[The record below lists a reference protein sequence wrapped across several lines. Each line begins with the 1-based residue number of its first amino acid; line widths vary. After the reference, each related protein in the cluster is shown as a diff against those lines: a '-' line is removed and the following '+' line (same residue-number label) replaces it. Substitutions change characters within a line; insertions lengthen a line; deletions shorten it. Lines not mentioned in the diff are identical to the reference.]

1 MGDQFVPTKM
11 MKNILVVLLFASP
24 VLAQDQAVTAR
35 AAAGCGP
42 NEVKFDVK
50 TDKKQHPIGQPESG
64 KALVYVFAD
73 ENADPSG
80 IRIGGLT
87 TRIGLDG
94 AWVGANKGKSYFFF
108 SVDPGGHRLCTNWQL
123 GVSGRPQLSST
134 ASLTVEAGKIYCF
147 RTSHYFIEGQ
157 RQPGMKLEP
166 LDATEAQLLI
176 AFCSLSTFHE
186 KK

>member
-1 MGDQFVPTKM
+1 M
-11 MKNILVVLLFASP
+11 MKTILVVLLFAAS
-24 VLAQDQAVTAR
+24 VLAQDQAPTAR
-35 AAAGCGP
+35 PAAGCGP
-42 NEVKFDVK
+42 NEIKFDVK
-50 TDKKQHPIGQPESG
+50 TDQRQHPIGQPESG

-73 ENADPSG
+73 ENTDNAG

-108 SVDPGGHRLCTNWQL
+108 SVDPGDHRLCTNWQS
-123 GVSGRPQLSST
+123 GVSSRSKLGSAAIT
-134 ASLTVEAGKIYCF
+134 EEAGKIYYF

-166 LDATEAQLLI
+166 LDLAEAQLLI
-176 AFCSLSTFHE
+176 AFCSLSIFQT